1 MTNIKTVGSSTNI
14 DVALLR
20 PNNTTQY
27 AAGDVIEATG
37 AAQFVFPVARVEG
50 GSGVIVDALLTDSA
64 NQALKGQF
72 ELWLFDTV
80 VAAHEAD
87 NAAFTPTDADLLT
100 LVGVLEFLIPFEGDA
115 TVGAGGNVAFPTT
128 RTFLPLAFKCVALSI
143 NLHGTLVVR
152 NAYTPTAFEV
162 FQVRMN
168 VLQD

>member
-1 MTNIKTVGSSTNI
+1 MSLKTVGHSKTI
-14 DVALLR
+14 DLALLR

-27 AAGDVIEATG
+27 AAGDVVEATG
-37 AAQFVFPVARVEG
+37 AAQFVFPVGRVEG
-50 GSGVIVDALLTDSA
+50 GSGVVVDALLTDSA

-72 ELWLFDTV
+72 ELWLFDAV

-87 NAAFTPTDADLLT
+87 NVAFTPTDDDLLN

-115 TVGAGGNVAFPTT
+115 TVGAGGNVIFPST
-128 RTFLPLAFKCVALSI
+128 RTFLPMGFKCIALSA

-152 NAYTPTAFEV
+152 NAYTPVAFEI
-162 FQVRMN
+162 FSIRLN